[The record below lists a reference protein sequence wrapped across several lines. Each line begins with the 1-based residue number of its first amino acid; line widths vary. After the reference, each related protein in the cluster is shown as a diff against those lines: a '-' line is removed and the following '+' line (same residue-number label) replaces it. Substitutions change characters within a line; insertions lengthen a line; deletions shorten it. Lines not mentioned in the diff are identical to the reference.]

1 MNAKPIT
8 VAVVEDHVVTRNGIC
23 QWLQNEPQLKVV
35 GEASDGIEAVQI
47 VNETSPDVVLMD
59 ISLPKMNGLEATRE
73 IKKSKPNTAVLVLT
87 AYDDDEYIF
96 SLLDAGAA
104 GYLIKNIDKRALVNA
119 IQAVYAGEPVLSNT
133 IINKV
138 IVRLKQQDNL
148 KRVKRRT
155 RAEIDNRQREI
166 LRLAAKG
173 IRNEEIAKHL
183 TIGRRTVA
191 NDLRLIYKQFG
202 VGSRTEAVLK
212 AIKAGWIDIND
223 ISID

>member
-1 MNAKPIT
+1 
-8 VAVVEDHVVTRNGIC
+8 
-23 QWLQNEPQLKVV
+23 
-35 GEASDGIEAVQI
+35 
-47 VNETSPDVVLMD
+47 
-59 ISLPKMNGLEATRE
+59 MNGLEATRE